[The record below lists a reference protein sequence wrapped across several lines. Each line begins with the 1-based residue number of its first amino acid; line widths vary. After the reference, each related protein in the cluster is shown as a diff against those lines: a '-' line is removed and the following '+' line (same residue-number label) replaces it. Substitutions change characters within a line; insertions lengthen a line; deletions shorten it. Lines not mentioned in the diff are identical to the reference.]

1 MDRIGAVAM
10 LLFGLFW
17 ATFAATRLDM
27 RARDGT
33 VGPGLLPLALGI
45 GIAVLAAINIL
56 RPEVERIELPQF
68 RRILMILGALVAYA
82 LVLEGAGYLIATALL
97 LGFLLIA
104 LADRRRWWQPVVAV
118 GVSLATYYVFR
129 IVLGLPL
136 PPGLL
141 EL

>member
-17 ATFAATRLDM
+17 AWMATGYAM
-27 RARDGT
+27 QTRDGNP
-33 VGPGLLPLALGI
+33 GPGLLPLALGVLI
-45 GIAVLAAINIL
+45 IVLALISFL
-56 RPEVERIELPQF
+56 RPDVRHIELPHL
-68 RRILMILGALVAYA
+68 RRILLILGGLVVYA
-82 LVLEGAGYLIATALL
+82 LLLEFAGYVVATTLL
-97 LGFLLIA
+97 LGFLLIV
-104 LADRRRWWQPVVAV
+104 LGERFRWWQPVTAV
-118 GVSLATYYVFR
+118 GVALATYYVFR

>member
-17 ATFAATRLDM
+17 AWMATGYAM
-27 RARDGT
+27 QTRDGNP
-33 VGPGLLPLALGI
+33 GPGLLPLALGVS
-45 GIAVLAAINIL
+45 IAVLAAVNFL
-56 RPEVERIELPQF
+56 RPDVRHLELPQF
-68 RRILMILGALVAYA
+68 RRILLILGALVGYA
-82 LVLEGAGYLIATALL
+82 LLLELVGYVVATALL
-97 LGFLLIA
+97 LGFLLIV
-104 LADRRRWWQPVVAV
+104 LGERFRWWQPVAAV